1 MARTPTRRLH
11 GERSNAYLSWTAVAL
26 SLLVGLGGLLT
37 GTLHEAVYAASVA
50 TVTLL
55 PAIVLGSKR
64 AALPWEIPLLA
75 VVPLVAAA
83 VVPDPFV
90 RQVILY
96 AGAAPLGLA
105 LTLEANALTEIR
117 LERWLAV
124 GFVAMLAAAVAAA
137 WAAITWLFDLVA
149 GTAIIPSN
157 DWVMWL
163 FVAATGSGLLAGI
176 VFDRYYRS
184 FPGEELV
191 SAPVDGVDQER
202 FAEQTDAD
210 GHPTLEER
218 LPVSA
223 SVQRGLVWA
232 MRLALLG
239 ILAYGALAP
248 RSELIT
254 NALAMLA
261 VTFVPTLLRYRYDV
275 PFDAGLVLWVTTVVF
290 LHALGSAYFYE
301 HTFWWH
307 NLTHPLSA
315 TLVGAVGYAFIR
327 TLDEHRDDVHLPPG
341 LVPLFV
347 VVFVAAFGV
356 VWEIGEFGFDAL
368 AAAFDLTMPLTQHGL
383 DDTMTD
389 LVFNTIGAAIVA
401 AWGLPY
407 LDPVTDA
414 VTDWL
419 EGRPVLDVSADPSD

>member
-11 GERSNAYLSWTAVAL
+11 GERSNAYLSWTAVAVA
-26 SLLVGLGGLLT
+26 LLVGGGAILT
-37 GTLHEAVYAASVA
+37 GTLHEAVFAASVA
-50 TVTLL
+50 AVTLL
-55 PAIVLGSKR
+55 PAIVLDSRR
-64 AALPWEIPLLA
+64 AALPWEIPVLA
-75 VVPLVAAA
+75 VVPLVAA
-83 VVPDPFV
+83 VLVPDSFA
-90 RQVILY
+90 RQLILY
-96 AGAAPLGLA
+96 AGAAPLALA

-124 GFVAMLAAAVAAA
+124 GFVTMLAATIAAL
-137 WAAITWLFDLVA
+137 WATLTWLFDSVA
-149 GTAIIPSN
+149 GTAIVPSN

-163 FVAATGSGLLAGI
+163 FIVATGTGLLAGV
-176 VFDRYYRS
+176 VFDRYYRG

-191 SAPVDGVDQER
+191 SAPVDGIDQDR
-202 FAEQTDAD
+202 FAEKTGAD
-210 GHPTLEER
+210 DHPTLEEH
-218 LPVSA
+218 LPLPTV
-223 SVQRGLVWA
+223 VQRGLVWA
-232 MRLALLG
+232 MRLGLFG
-239 ILAYGALAP
+239 MLAYGVLAP
-248 RSELIT
+248 QSELIT
-254 NALAMLA
+254 NAGLMLA
-261 VTFVPTLLRYRYDV
+261 ITFVPTLLRRRYDL

-301 HTFWWH
+301 RTFWWH

-315 TLVGAVGYAFIR
+315 TLVGAIGYAFIR

-356 VWEIGEFGFDAL
+356 VWEISEFGFDVL
-368 AAAFDLTMPLTQHGL
+368 AAAYDLTMPLTQHGL

-389 LVFNTIGAAIVA
+389 VVFNTIGASIVA

-414 VTDWL
+414 ITDRL
-419 EGRPVLDVSADPSD
+419 EGWPVVDYDE